1 MRYSPSTKQARI
13 EARDKRIAQM
23 IENGWEYE
31 KRNDCELI
39 ILTQIFANHCVA
51 MGFKGTAY
59 KPFFHYRFK
68 NIEQRIDFI
77 NRQIETLKSYE
88 SERKASRKSPPA
100 SDYFMI
106 GDVLYTSWGYD
117 QTNVD
122 WYQVTKVKGKSIWLR
137 KIAENSSDAGNC
149 SSGYTQ
155 PRRNLFIGG
164 EFRKTVQK
172 DGYISADFGSMRKW
186 DGKAKYCSSY
196 H

>member
-1 MRYSPSTKQARI
+1 MRHLANTKQGRI
-13 EARDKRIAQM
+13 EARDRRIAQM

-155 PRRNLFIGG
+155 PRLSLIH
-164 EFRKTVQK
+164 
-172 DGYISADFGSMRKW
+172 I
-186 DGKAKYCSSY
+186 
-196 H
+196 